1 MAAKTIKIADKQ
13 TLDGT
18 RDITL
23 SNGAKLDIIT
33 KILHSGGG
41 ISSNP
46 EYGLEAIKAGLN
58 EAKKSVSD
66 GKKKV
71 ADAIAAKGIATAADA
86 AFDALASRALGHRP
100 SRRERQIKR

>member
-23 SNGAKLDIIT
+23 SNSAKLDIIT
-33 KILHSGGG
+33 KILESGG

>member
-33 KILHSGGG
+33 KILESGGG
-41 ISSNP
+41 D
-46 EYGLEAIKAGLN
+46 IK
-58 EAKKSVSD
+58 
-66 GKKKV
+66 
-71 ADAIAAKGIATAADA
+71 
-86 AFDALASRALGHRP
+86 
-100 SRRERQIKR
+100 